1 MVKPRVAIELTDK
14 QLDLLAR
21 IVEEPTLYEIIRQGQ
36 KEMVPLMRK
45 YRRDKKR
52 GPNPDCSG
60 SATCP
65 CICHDMDGNDYG
77 MHGGGRCKGTAGD
90 L

>member
-1 MVKPRVAIELTDK
+1 MAKPRVAIDLTDK

-21 IVEEPTLYEIIRQGQ
+21 IVEEPTLSEIIRQGQ
-36 KEMVPLMRK
+36 KNMIPLMRK

-60 SATCP
+60 ASTCP
-65 CICHDMDGNDYG
+65 CICHDTGGEDYG
-77 MHGGGRCKGTAGD
+77 THGPDGGRCKGKD
-90 L
+90 F